1 MEQIIPPSSPQYFLP
16 EDLGIITKWGGSP
29 IKVRGSD
36 DCCKSVLSGDAAHV
50 DSQHLQIHAQ
60 DKAIQNPS
68 MHEEGS
74 KMPSPCGE
82 ATPTWTTVGD
92 W

>member
-1 MEQIIPPSSPQYFLP
+1 MSPSPSQYLP
-16 EDLGIITKWGGSP
+16 TEDLGIITKRGVGL

-36 DCCKSVLSGDAAHV
+36 DFCKSVLSGDVTHMN
-50 DSQHLQIHAQ
+50 SQHLQIHAQ

-68 MHEEGS
+68 MYEEGS
-74 KMPSPCGE
+74 KMPSPYGE
-82 ATPTWTTVGD
+82 PTPTWTTVGA